1 MVNSFSKIT
10 TYGTRAKLGLIVPPT
25 NTVNEAEW
33 HQMVPDGVTIHVT
46 RMPLHADT
54 SSDEGKKALYR
65 DIEKSTLDLA
75 EAGLSVIAYG
85 CTAGSMVQSVD
96 QLSEFMRGIARTP
109 CVTTAA
115 SIVGAL
121 KALDATK
128 ISVATPYHEILNKH
142 EVEFLSRNGFEVLKI
157 AGLNIGEAGVHE
169 YIEIARTPSDQIRSH
184 VISVD
189 HPDAEAILISC
200 TDFPS
205 LALIPELEQELG
217 KPVISSNQVTFWAA
231 LRSAGIKDYFSDLG
245 VLLADL

>member
-1 MVNSFSKIT
+1 MVNSFSKST
-10 TYGTRAKLGLIVPPT
+10 SYGRRAKLGLIVPPT

-33 HQMVPDGVTIHVT
+33 HKMVPDGVTIHVT
-46 RMPLHADT
+46 RMPLHADM
-54 SSDEGKKALYR
+54 SSDEGKKALYS

-75 EAGLSVIAYG
+75 QAGLSVIAYG

-96 QLSEFMRGIARTP
+96 QLSKFMRGISGIP

-115 SIVGAL
+115 SIVEAL
-121 KALDATK
+121 KVLDATK

-142 EVEFLSRNGFEVLKI
+142 EVEFLSRHGFEVLKI

-169 YIEIARTPSDQIRSH
+169 YIEIARTPSDQIRNH
-184 VISVD
+184 VLSVD

-231 LRSAGIKDYFSDLG
+231 LRSAGIKDCFGDLG
-245 VLLADL
+245 VLLADI